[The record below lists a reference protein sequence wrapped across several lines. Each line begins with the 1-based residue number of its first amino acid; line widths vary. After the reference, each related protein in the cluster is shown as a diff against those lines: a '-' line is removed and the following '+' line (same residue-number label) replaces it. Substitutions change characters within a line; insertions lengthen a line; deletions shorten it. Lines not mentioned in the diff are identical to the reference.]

1 MERKAAIYLR
11 VSTTDQNYERQ
22 RDELEATVKYEGY
35 RLVKVYEEK
44 KSAVLDMDT
53 REELTKMRQL
63 SKADVDAIFFWDV
76 TRLSRKSID
85 FITLVEEFSNKGI
98 CLHFKNERLTTLQ
111 DNGEMHPMA
120 KLQLYILGVFAQMD
134 AENLKAKFK
143 SGKERS
149 LAIGNAYTA
158 NAPYGYKLENK
169 KLYINEKEATIVRT
183 FFDWYLEGK
192 PLREIESL
200 LNSKNIP
207 TRKGELWSKAMII
220 KMIKNPVYKGEPIY
234 KNRNKDGEVIKER
247 TFNAPIIIEPA
258 KWELAQI
265 QKEKNKTYADKGR
278 TRKALLRGLLVCGNC
293 EKPYNV
299 VLTGAG
305 FINYACSDNR
315 ASINTKVGCTNGGI
329 SAGYLDYI
337 CWETIKGIY
346 LYQNFRQKFQEEK
359 AKNIALLDENNAQI
373 KNYIDNISKLE
384 KQKDRVREGYRKGI
398 YDDVSA
404 AKDISILTMEIEQ
417 NKSFIKKIDGENEL
431 LKNKINQSL
440 EHYKIVDKQPI
451 YEEKLAIVKDLIEII
466 RIYSYGMYKRTIKLD
481 LKMGLSFN
489 ILYNSNHAISSYVV
503 IDDNIATF
511 NKKNIGILPNSLA
524 DRISDFTVTSDNNEM
539 FGEEVFGGY
548 SFDELWN
555 ICKSYKLL
563 KPLPELKE
571 EDKYKQK

>member
-35 RLVKVYEEK
+35 KLVKVYEEK

-98 CLHFKNERLTTLQ
+98 CLYFKNERLTTLQ

-158 NAPYGYKLENK
+158 NPPYGYKLKNK
-169 KLYINEKEATIVRT
+169 KLYIDEEEATIVRT

-192 PLREIESL
+192 PLREIEML

-220 KMIKNPVYKGEPIY
+220 KMIKNPVYKGEPVY

-265 QKEKNKTYADKGR
+265 ELNRRKDLGYTYSYKNPFFAKLYCEDCGGYYGKKKWHSGSTYEREVLQCNDKFKNKCQTPTLDEDVVKRCFLRAYNLMVANKDNLLADLELVKKVLCD
-278 TRKALLRGLLVCGNC
+278 TAKLDEEINKLSKELEEMANEFNLLV
-293 EKPYNV
+293 KM
-299 VLTGAG
+299 
-305 FINYACSDNR
+305 
-315 ASINTKVGCTNGGI
+315 NTKTQQDQSI
-329 SAGYLDYI
+329 
-337 CWETIKGIY
+337 W
-346 LYQNFRQKFQEEK
+346 
-359 AKNIALLDENNAQI
+359 
-373 KNYIDNISKLE
+373 
-384 KQKDRVREGYRKGI
+384 RKK
-398 YDDVSA
+398 YA
-404 AKDISILTMEIEQ
+404 
-417 NKSFIKKIDGENEL
+417 EL
-431 LKNKINQSL
+431 
-440 EHYKIVDKQPI
+440 
-451 YEEKLAIVKDLIEII
+451 
-466 RIYSYGMYKRTIKLD
+466 
-481 LKMGLSFN
+481 
-489 ILYNSNHAISSYVV
+489 
-503 IDDNIATF
+503 
-511 NKKNIGILPNSLA
+511 
-524 DRISDFTVTSDNNEM
+524 
-539 FGEEVFGGY
+539 
-548 SFDELWN
+548 
-555 ICKSYKLL
+555 
-563 KPLPELKE
+563 
-571 EDKYKQK
+571 EDKYKNKESEYKNLISQKEERKLKESNINTFIETLKKGEILLEWDDGIFNFTLEKAIVHKDKSITFKFYTGFETTLKAEE

>member
-192 PLREIESL
+192 PLSCL
-200 LNSKNIP
+200 L
-207 TRKGELWSKAMII
+207 
-220 KMIKNPVYKGEPIY
+220 Y
-234 KNRNKDGEVIKER
+234 
-247 TFNAPIIIEPA
+247 
-258 KWELAQI
+258 
-265 QKEKNKTYADKGR
+265 
-278 TRKALLRGLLVCGNC
+278 
-293 EKPYNV
+293 
-299 VLTGAG
+299 
-305 FINYACSDNR
+305 
-315 ASINTKVGCTNGGI
+315 
-329 SAGYLDYI
+329 
-337 CWETIKGIY
+337 
-346 LYQNFRQKFQEEK
+346 
-359 AKNIALLDENNAQI
+359 
-373 KNYIDNISKLE
+373 
-384 KQKDRVREGYRKGI
+384 
-398 YDDVSA
+398 
-404 AKDISILTMEIEQ
+404 
-417 NKSFIKKIDGENEL
+417 
-431 LKNKINQSL
+431 
-440 EHYKIVDKQPI
+440 
-451 YEEKLAIVKDLIEII
+451 
-466 RIYSYGMYKRTIKLD
+466 
-481 LKMGLSFN
+481 
-489 ILYNSNHAISSYVV
+489 
-503 IDDNIATF
+503 
-511 NKKNIGILPNSLA
+511 
-524 DRISDFTVTSDNNEM
+524 TSPSPRD
-539 FGEEVFGGY
+539 
-548 SFDELWN
+548 
-555 ICKSYKLL
+555 
-563 KPLPELKE
+563 
-571 EDKYKQK
+571 